1 MKKTL
6 FITLSLFTMIL
17 FLLSCNNNSL
27 KPDTYTKEEIDKKY
41 PYWNIGMSEFKIAEN
56 LTNYATITVEEKRFI
71 LRCMALMRLAVN
83 TSEFPTEVQK
93 KDLASS
99 VNASYGSVTIKI
111 GDKYDKSKIVD
122 VIRSL
127 TYTNFIYEKMSTG
140 GAAFGTVG
148 QSRYVRY
155 VGGQDPNQIPTAN
168 WVGFENANWIQWS
181 GNSLYGYASFSG
193 LMFHEHM
200 HNIGFTHVA
209 QTSSNNVP
217 YALQD
222 VVQKLIERIL
232 YGDLKSKYAKA
243 LDELTAYY
251 YTEYKDLLLEDSVFD
266 PSKK

>member
-1 MKKTL
+1 MKKTV
-6 FITLSLFTMIL
+6 FITLSLFTIIL

-27 KPDTYTKEEIDKKY
+27 KPDTYTKEEINKKY
-41 PYWNIGMSEFKIAEN
+41 PYWDVGVAEFKIAEN

-71 LRCMALMRLAVN
+71 LRCMALMRTAVN
-83 TSEFPTEVQK
+83 TTEFPTKVNEK
-93 KDLASS
+93 KNELGSS
-99 VNASYGSVTIKI
+99 VDAGYGNFSIKK
-111 GDKYDKSKIVD
+111 GDMYDPNIMVK
-122 VIRSL
+122 VIITVSHD
-127 TYTNFIYEKMSTG
+127 FIYEKMNTG
-140 GAAFGTVG
+140 GAAGLGVVG

-155 VGGQDPNQIPTAN
+155 VGGQDPNQIPTAD
-168 WVGFENANWIQWS
+168 WVGFVNANWIQWS
-181 GNSLYGYASFSG
+181 GNNLYGYAIFSG

-200 HNIGFTHVA
+200 HNIGFNHVGA
-209 QTSSNNVP
+209 YAVP

-222 VVQKLIERIL
+222 VIQKLIERIL